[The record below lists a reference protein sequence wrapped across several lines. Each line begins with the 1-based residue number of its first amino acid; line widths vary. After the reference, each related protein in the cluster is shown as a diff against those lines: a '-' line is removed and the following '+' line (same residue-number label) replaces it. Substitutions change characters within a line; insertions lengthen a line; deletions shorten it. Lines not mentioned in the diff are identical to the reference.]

1 MKKILAI
8 LILIFSL
15 QTPSQADDIRD
26 FQIEGISIGDS
37 LLDYFSKKEIENNRI
52 EFTSN
57 NRKYSYT
64 EIFGGFNEFEN
75 IQFMYKKND
84 KKYRIASINGVLF
97 FKNNLKKCLSKKDTI
112 VKSVNSIISQDT
124 KINNTDAY
132 PHSKK
137 FSKSMVYTSEFNF
150 KNGDQIRVYCINWTK
165 KIENKKGWSDHL
177 GLNITTNEFF
187 YWLNN
192 EAYK

>member
-1 MKKILAI
+1 
-8 LILIFSL
+8 
-15 QTPSQADDIRD
+15 
-26 FQIEGISIGDS
+26 
-37 LLDYFSKKEIENNRI
+37 
-52 EFTSN
+52 
-57 NRKYSYT
+57 
-64 EIFGGFNEFEN
+64 
-75 IQFMYKKND
+75 MYKKND
-84 KKYRIASINGVLF
+84 KKYIITSINGILF

-137 FSKSMVYTSEFNF
+137 FSKSMVYASEFSF

-165 KIENKKGWSDHL
+165 KIENKKGWVDHL
-177 GLNITTNEFF
+177 GLNIMTNEFN

-192 EAYK
+192 VAYK